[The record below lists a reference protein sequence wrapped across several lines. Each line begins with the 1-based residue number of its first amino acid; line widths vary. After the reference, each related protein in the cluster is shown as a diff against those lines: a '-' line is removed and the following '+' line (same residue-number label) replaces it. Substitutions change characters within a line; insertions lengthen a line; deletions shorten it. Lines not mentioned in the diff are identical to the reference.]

1 MKSIQKYFVFGLFMT
16 AGLIFAGCGD
26 TASDSGTSTTE
37 SAAPAGDSDE
47 GATETPDN
55 ASATETGDF
64 QLVSLNVPNMT

>member
-16 AGLIFAGCGD
+16 AGLIFAGCGE

-37 SAAPAGDSDE
+37 SVTPDDSGDSESTDE
-47 GATETPDN
+47 PDN
-55 ASATETGDF
+55 ASTTTGDF